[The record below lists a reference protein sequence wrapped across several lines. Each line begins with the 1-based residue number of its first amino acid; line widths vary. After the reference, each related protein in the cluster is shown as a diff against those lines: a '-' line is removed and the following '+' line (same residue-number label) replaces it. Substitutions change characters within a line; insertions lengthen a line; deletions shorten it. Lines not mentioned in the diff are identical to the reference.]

1 MRPAWSSNWTLNC
14 NAQINYWPAEVA
26 NLSECHLP
34 LFEMIEELKVDGQR
48 TARNMYGCGGWL
60 AHHNADLWRT
70 TAPVYWSPSIWKMG
84 GAWLCRHL
92 WEHFAFTQD
101 VDFLR
106 KVYPTMREAARFF
119 LEHLAEESH
128 GWLVT
133 YPSTSFENPFRKP
146 DGTQSTCCLGPAM
159 DMQIIHDLFTNTIEA
174 AGVLTEDADFCA
186 RLAAARDRL
195 VPLQISPRTGQLQ
208 EWIDDWDAAEPHNG
222 QVAQMWGLMPGRQLT
237 PDKTPELTAA
247 LRKVIDFRQP
257 SAKNAGSWQGSWIA
271 NGLARLHDAE
281 SAISVINQHLKENV
295 NPNCMANF
303 GGYHVGFQID
313 GNLGT
318 TAAIAEM
325 LLQSHAEEIHFLPAL
340 PGAWPEGRFQGLRAR
355 GGVTVNLA
363 WRNSR
368 ATEALLVGGPK
379 VRQRLRAPRNQ
390 SIVSVTAGGGNVELQ
405 QAGADAIWLDISP
418 GKSYVLRFS

>member
-1 MRPAWSSNWTLNC
+1 M
-14 NAQINYWPAEVA
+14 
-26 NLSECHLP
+26 
-34 LFEMIEELKVDGQR
+34 DGQR

-70 TAPVYWSPSIWKMG
+70 TLPVYWSPSIWKMG

-101 VDFLR
+101 VEFLR
-106 KVYPTMREAARFF
+106 MAYPTMREAARFF
-119 LEHLAEESH
+119 LEHMVEESH

-146 DGTQSTCCLGPAM
+146 DGTESTCCLGPAM
-159 DMQIIHDLFTNTIEA
+159 DMQIVHDLFTNTIEA
-174 AGVLTEDADFCA
+174 AGVLADDAEFCSK
-186 RLAAARDRL
+186 LAAARAKL
-195 VPLQISPRTGQLQ
+195 VPMQISPRTGQLQ

-222 QVAQMWGLMPGRQLT
+222 QVAQMWGLVPGRQLT
-237 PDKTPELTAA
+237 PDATPDLVTA

-257 SAKNAGSWQGSWIA
+257 SAKNAGSWQGSWIT
-271 NGLARLHDAE
+271 NGYARMHDAE
-281 SAISVINQHLKENV
+281 AAMSVIHQHLTQNV

-303 GGYHVGFQID
+303 GGYNVGFQID

-325 LLQSHAEEIHFLPAL
+325 LLQSHAGEIHFLPAL
-340 PGAWPEGRFQGLRAR
+340 PKAWNDGQLQGLRAR

-363 WRNSR
+363 WKDSR
-368 ATEALLVGGPK
+368 ATEAVLAANTDAK
-379 VRQRLRAPRNQ
+379 HRLRAARGQ
-390 SIVSVTAGGGNVELQ
+390 RILSITSGGEGVSFQ
-405 QAGADAIWLDISP
+405 QAGVDAVWLNTYK
-418 GKSYVLRFS
+418 GKSYRLRFA